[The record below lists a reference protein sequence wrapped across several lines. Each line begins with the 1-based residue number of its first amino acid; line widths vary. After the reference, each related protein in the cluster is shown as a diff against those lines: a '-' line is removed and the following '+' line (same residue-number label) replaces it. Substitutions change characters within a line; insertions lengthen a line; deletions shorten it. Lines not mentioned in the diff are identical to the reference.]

1 VKRSR
6 SGQGLLKGYSLLVYL
21 FLYLPIAVLIVFSFN
36 TSRVNVTWQ
45 GFTLSWYA
53 KLFQDAEI
61 AGAVKNSL
69 LVAAI
74 STPVSVILG
83 TLAAFSVHRLRFRGR
98 RLLEAG
104 LYIPIVLPEIIMG
117 ISLLG
122 LFTAFHITLSLTTV
136 IIAHIT
142 FSAPF
147 VFVVVRARLHDLS
160 HTLERAAMDLGADEW
175 LTFWW
180 VTFPLV
186 SPGVLSGTLLAFTL
200 SLDDLIIT
208 FFTAGA
214 GATTLPMQIHSRV
227 RFGVS
232 PEINALSTIFLVVT
246 LTLVVTAEWLRRR
259 SV

>member
-1 VKRSR
+1 
-6 SGQGLLKGYSLLVYL
+6 
-21 FLYLPIAVLIVFSFN
+21 
-36 TSRVNVTWQ
+36 
-45 GFTLSWYA
+45 
-53 KLFQDAEI
+53 
-61 AGAVKNSL
+61 
-69 LVAAI
+69 
-74 STPVSVILG
+74 
-83 TLAAFSVHRLRFRGR
+83 
-98 RLLEAG
+98 
-104 LYIPIVLPEIIMG
+104 
-117 ISLLG
+117 
-122 LFTAFHITLSLTTV
+122 
-136 IIAHIT
+136 
-142 FSAPF
+142 
-147 VFVVVRARLHDLS
+147 
-160 HTLERAAMDLGADEW
+160 MDLGADEW